1 MIIFLIPL
9 NVSALTDE
17 TSQELL
23 TKALGSEGVFG
34 SNEWNQPHAS
44 AYTTLR
50 NSGGD
55 LVGVIHVTASQY
67 YVESPLLYE
76 FLNEQPGIEN
86 VTVEGMQYEMKNIP
100 VEYNLH
106 PDFCFDQQGVEQVLE
121 YSGMGNIHDLCF
133 FYTFTS
139 KLDASFEVKN
149 QKHRIT
155 AFSGLHHG
163 FLTEGGDRINMNW
176 TALIPIN

>member
-1 MIIFLIPL
+1 MIVFLIPL

-23 TKALGSEGVFG
+23 TKAFGNEEVFG
-34 SNEWNQPHAS
+34 SNERDQPHAS

-50 NSGGD
+50 NSNGD

-86 VTVEGMQYEMKNIP
+86 ITVEGTQYEMKNIP

-106 PDFCFDQQGVEQVLE
+106 PDFCFEQQGVEQELQ

-139 KLDASFEVKN
+139 QLEATFEVEN
-149 QKHRIT
+149 QKHRMT
-155 AFSGLHHG
+155 VFRGMHHG
-163 FLTEGGDRINMNW
+163 YIIEGGDRLSMNW
-176 TALIPIN
+176 TVLVPIN